1 MRYTITVK
9 GAPRGK
15 GRPRFTK
22 DGHAYT
28 DEKTRAYEKKIRDAW
43 QSEYKESPLEMP
55 LDVYVL
61 AYYPIPKSW
70 SKVRQKEAEAGLIR
84 PTVKPDADNIL
95 KMVDA
100 LNGVAWIDDKQI
112 VAMSCKKHYSTEP
125 RLIIDIETQDWL
137 LNTGESNGTD

>member
-28 DEKTRAYEKKIRDAW
+28 DEKTCEYAKQIAW
-43 QSEYKESPLEMP
+43 TWRQKYKEPPLEEP
-55 LDVYVL
+55 LEVNML
-61 AYYPIPKSW
+61 AYFTIPKSW
-70 SKVRQKEAEAGLIR
+70 TKNKKYLAEIGLIR

-100 LNGVAWIDDKQI
+100 LNKVAWIDDKQI
-112 VAMSCKKHYSTEP
+112 VSMSCRKYYSTEP
-125 RLIIDIETQDWL
+125 RLEIDVE
-137 LNTGESNGTD
+137 TGESNGTD